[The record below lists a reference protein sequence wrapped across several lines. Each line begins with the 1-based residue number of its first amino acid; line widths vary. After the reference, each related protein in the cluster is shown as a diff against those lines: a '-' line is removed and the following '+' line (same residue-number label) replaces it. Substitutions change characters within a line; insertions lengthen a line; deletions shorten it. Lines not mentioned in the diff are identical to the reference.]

1 MIPTAARFTE
11 KLCTLNQQLRNAGGR
26 EKVEGAEARRVGVW
40 GVICHRGGCMSVKCV
55 VGVSG
60 LTLYSR

>member
-26 EKVEGAEARRVGVW
+26 EKVEGAEARRVGGWV
-40 GVICHRGGCMSVKCV
+40 CGG
-55 VGVSG
+55 
-60 LTLYSR
+60 